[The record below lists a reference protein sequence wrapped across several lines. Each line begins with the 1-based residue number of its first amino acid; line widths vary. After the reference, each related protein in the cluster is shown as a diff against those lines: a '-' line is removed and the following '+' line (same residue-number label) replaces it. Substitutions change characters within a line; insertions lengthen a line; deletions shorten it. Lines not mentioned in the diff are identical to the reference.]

1 MKINNPAQIVSIGGI
16 LTTLAVLFQSLPVFL
31 PGMGLIISPL
41 ATLPIALAAVGSTNL
56 GVISLFSSTL
66 ILLLISPQEAVIFL
80 FATGLLGLTLGAS
93 YNKRI
98 TQSIATATI
107 TLFIGINIL
116 IHIVGIA
123 AFGDLTP
130 DSSLITEAFIIMLFS
145 LIYSGMWIFI
155 LRFFVSIFKKTKHF
169 SIFQSKQKE

>member
-56 GVISLFSSTL
+56 GVILLFSSTL

-98 TQSIATATI
+98 PQSIATATI
-107 TLFIGINIL
+107 TLFTGINIL
-116 IHIVGIA
+116 IHIVGIIVVQLSRHIHQ
-123 AFGDLTP
+123 GRYNC
-130 DSSLITEAFIIMLFS
+130 LIMQPWLSTFLYS
-145 LIYSGMWIFI
+145 IYHKPNP
-155 LRFFVSIFKKTKHF
+155 LRTKVR
-169 SIFQSKQKE
+169 KVK